1 MMVVDC
7 NTCRLCMSSSIDSP
21 VCVCVNHQTDQHSTV
36 CWEFLPI
43 SMRFTPVSWDL
54 EVALRQN
61 QELLSDTKWHVLV
74 VLFSRMPPNIP
85 QTLNQEFGG
94 LGRAWGIF
102 RRYIGAFLQSTSWC
116 IVIMVCH
123 SPTVGVW
130 SCPRL
135 TALLDQGAPRAKL
148 VETIGHMVAASQ
160 ASWHQRSGQNQTFQ
174 NHGQYKK
181 WLIGFACSIWYA
193 VDPWIVL

>member
-1 MMVVDC
+1 MLRISAHLDEVY
-7 NTCRLCMSSSIDSP
+7 TC
-21 VCVCVNHQTDQHSTV
+21 
-36 CWEFLPI
+36 
-43 SMRFTPVSWDL
+43 
-54 EVALRQN
+54 
-61 QELLSDTKWHVLV
+61 ELGLGGSFAPKPGAAERYKVLV

-94 LGRAWGIF
+94 LGRAGLCQ
-102 RRYIGAFLQSTSWC
+102 RYVGAFLQSTSWC

-160 ASWHQRSGQNQTFQ
+160 ASWHQRSGQKPWPVQKVTDWIRLF
-174 NHGQYKK
+174 H
-181 WLIGFACSIWYA
+181 LICSGS
-193 VDPWIVL
+193 VDNIIILTCMISFLDLCTVYVYI

>member
-1 MMVVDC
+1 MLRISAHLDEVY
-7 NTCRLCMSSSIDSP
+7 TC
-21 VCVCVNHQTDQHSTV
+21 
-36 CWEFLPI
+36 
-43 SMRFTPVSWDL
+43 
-54 EVALRQN
+54 
-61 QELLSDTKWHVLV
+61 ELGLGGSFAPKPGAAERYKVLV

-94 LGRAWGIF
+94 LGRAGLCQ
-102 RRYIGAFLQSTSWC
+102 RYVGAFLQSTSWC

-160 ASWHQRSGQNQTFQ
+160 ASWHQRSGQKPWPVQKVTDWICLF
-174 NHGQYKK
+174 H
-181 WLIGFACSIWYA
+181 LICSGSLDSIKDIY
-193 VDPWIVL
+193 VYDIILRFVYCVCIYI